1 MQSPSVS
8 SMKSKILKLVK
19 KRESEILEFKPSLSQ
34 IKGIIETISAFSNT
48 RGGSIIIGVDDK
60 RNILGVDVG
69 KKTIESLANKIK
81 QNTDPQIYPFISVE
95 NIDSK
100 NIIVV
105 EVKESKSKPV
115 FAFDRVYK
123 RVGGSNHRVSSDE
136 IRKMA
141 LEGKKI
147 YWDEEICEGV
157 TLEDINWK
165 FVEDFFIPLYE
176 KLSERRVIG
185 KPKELLKSLGC
196 IKNNEPTNAGI
207 LLFGK
212 NLQKFFL
219 SSYIALARYK
229 GKEVF
234 GEKLDYKEFT
244 GNLFQ
249 QIDSCNDYLVEHT
262 ALMSKLVPGEVRR
275 RDITEYGRFS
285 VRELITNAVC
295 HRDYEDQGG
304 KIIIK
309 AFDDKIE
316 FYNIGGLPEWI
327 TPENITSEQYSRN
340 PTIAKV
346 LAKVEYIEELGE
358 GWDKIIKEHKEH
370 PLNPK
375 MPEIKSTK
383 NSTFVTLFSTKE
395 KFEKGKKELNERQK
409 ASIDFVRRNNRI
421 TAMEY
426 RELNDVTKKT
436 ATRDLHDLV
445 EREIFIKIGRT
456 GKGVYYTLN
465 PIYKGDIRGR
475 KGT

>member
-81 QNTDPQIYPFISVE
+81 QNTDPQVYPSIFVE
-95 NIDSK
+95 DIDGK

-123 RVGGSNHRVSSDE
+123 RVGKSNHRVSSEE
-136 IRKMA
+136 IRKMVV
-141 LEGKKI
+141 EGRKI
-147 YWDEEICEGV
+147 YWDEQICEGAS
-157 TLEDINWK
+157 LEDIDWK
-165 FVEDFFIPLYE
+165 SVEDFFIPLYE
-176 KLSERRVIG
+176 KLSERGVIG
-185 KPKELLKSLGC
+185 KSKELLKSLGC

-212 NLQKFFL
+212 TPQKFFIN
-219 SSYIALARYK
+219 SYIALGRYK

-244 GNLFQ
+244 GNVFQ
-249 QIDSCNDYLVEHT
+249 QIDNCNNYLVEHT